1 MLVRATLQR
10 MYARLPA
17 QGGVLLVDASDG
29 VVHSVDVDGAKSHE
43 CASFG
48 HYLEQFR
55 DRVLSKKL
63 EWCEGEWVS
72 LA

>member
-1 MLVRATLQR
+1 M
-10 MYARLPA
+10 
-17 QGGVLLVDASDG
+17 LVDASDG
-29 VVHSVDVDGAKSHE
+29 VVHSVDVDGAKSRE

-55 DRVLSKKL
+55 DRVLGKKL
-63 EWCEGEWVS
+63 EWCEGEWIS

>member
-1 MLVRATLQR
+1 MRVRATLQR

-55 DRVLSKKL
+55 DRVLGKKL
-63 EWCEGEWVS
+63 EWCEGEWIS